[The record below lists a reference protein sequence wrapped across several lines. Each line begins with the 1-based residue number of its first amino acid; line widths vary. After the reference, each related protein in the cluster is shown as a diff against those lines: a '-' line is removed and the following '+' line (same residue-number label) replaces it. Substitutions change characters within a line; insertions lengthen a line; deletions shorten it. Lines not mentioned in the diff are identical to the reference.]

1 MQERWLSS
9 VMLAMRKYHAFWLLY
24 HKWFVSCNYC
34 TGKVLRYN
42 TLDLTDI
49 FCDAQRPMG
58 ITHQPWC
65 QHSVRLGLKN
75 VHLNTKWAGSAALC
89 SLPLACPSGSDS
101 FRHTWE
107 FSPPNT
113 ISHEIEGKWTRK
125 KKLSLLSFSLGS
137 LPSFLSVWNLYVGI
151 CRIGLDCFWTH
162 ICSLF
167 SP

>member
-9 VMLAMRKYHAFWLLY
+9 VVLVMRKHAFCIINDLCPAIIAQERYSVITLQTSLTSFRTLRGLWALLI
-24 HKWFVSCNYC
+24 N
-34 TGKVLRYN
+34 
-42 TLDLTDI
+42 LDVNIRSDWDWKMFTWT
-49 FCDAQRPMG
+49 QSE
-58 ITHQPWC
+58 H
-65 QHSVRLGLKN
+65 
-75 VHLNTKWAGSAALC
+75 GSAALC

-107 FSPPNT
+107 FSPPNP
-113 ISHEIEGKWTRK
+113 ISHEVEGKWTRK
-125 KKLSLLSFSLGS
+125 KKWSLLSFSLGS

-151 CRIGLDCFWTH
+151 CRTRLNCFWIH